1 MSKLLITGGAGFLGY
16 HLCRILSERFDE
28 IIILDIDEF
37 QKEDYASNVKYFK
50 VDVRDAKSVEELIS
64 KERPDFVIQ
73 AAAALPLNDKKTIY
87 QVNLNGTRNIMQSS
101 LVNKVKRVVFI
112 SSTAV
117 YGVPE
122 KHPLY
127 EDDEM
132 VGVGPYGT
140 TKILGEK
147 ICREFREKGLCVPI
161 IRPKTFIGTGRLG
174 VFQIL
179 YDWVENGKR
188 IPIIGNGRN
197 KYQLLEVGDLV
208 EAIYLMLVEDSKK
221 VNDVFNV
228 GAKEYYTVNH
238 DVGKLCKNA
247 KNGAR
252 VFRTPPK
259 ILKFFLKIFERLGIS
274 PLYEWVYGTADK
286 DSFVSTDKIQKLGW
300 NPKYSNSEALIRSY
314 NWYLENKV
322 DADAKGTGVT
332 HRVAWSQGILGFAK
346 KFM

>member
-1 MSKLLITGGAGFLGY
+1 MLHYCCLVCGWWRGRVWFWRVHCAVPAWSLLVLLWHRRVFVYLLCVVCPLCCVVAGCRGGPFG
-16 HLCRILSERFDE
+16 
-28 IIILDIDEF
+28 
-37 QKEDYASNVKYFK
+37 V
-50 VDVRDAKSVEELIS
+50 V
-64 KERPDFVIQ
+64 
-73 AAAALPLNDKKTIY
+73 
-87 QVNLNGTRNIMQSS
+87 
-101 LVNKVKRVVFI
+101 RVVCWCVWLLLLLWLVVVVLCFCI
-112 SSTAV
+112 CGLA
-117 YGVPE
+117 
-122 KHPLY
+122 
-127 EDDEM
+127 DEM

-140 TKILGEK
+140 TKILGEN